1 MTARK
6 IGKGGSKGQKKPR
19 QKTANL
25 KQKKVIQKQTKKP
38 NRSTKI
44 KLKNPKQVKS
54 ISKSTI
60 KPEKLD
66 GIVTDSKIPVKVSYF
81 RTDISRRNIK
91 DEKPGKYPFTRGIH
105 ETMYRSRFWTMRQY
119 SGFGSA
125 EETNERF
132 KFLLEHGQTGLSLA
146 FDLPTQTGRDSD
158 NPQSEGEVG
167 RTGVAISSIDDMLTC
182 FNGIP
187 LDKVS
192 TSMTI
197 NSTASTLLALY
208 ITVAESQGVSPS
220 SLRGTTQNDILKE
233 YIARNTYIYPPKPSM
248 RLIGDMIQYCSKYV
262 TQWYPISISGYHM
275 REAGSNAVQELAF
288 TFADAIEYINTCI
301 DRGMKIDD
309 FAPRLSFFFCCT
321 MEFFEEIAKFRAA
334 RRIYARIMKERFHA
348 KDPKSCTLR
357 FHVQTSGESLTAQQV
372 DNNIVRVATEAMSAV
387 LGGCQSLHTNS
398 RDEALALPTEESVKI
413 ALRTQQI
420 IATETGVTKTVDPLA
435 GSYYV
440 DYLTNKI
447 EDEVENYLKKIDRMG
462 GALKAVEK
470 GFFQDEIRK
479 NAYSLKK
486 EIDEQKRVI
495 VGVNKYKDQHD
506 IEPKL
511 NVIDQSI
518 EERQIAR
525 LKEFKNSRD
534 NIKVEHAVS
543 ILISNAEKEDSNLM
557 PHIINA
563 VKNKVTLGEISNA
576 FQSVFG
582 RYQPKISF

>member
-1 MTARK
+1 MKAKKIVKTTSKNIKATKPKTSVVKRK
-6 IGKGGSKGQKKPR
+6 DGRKENKKSK
-19 QKTANL
+19 T
-25 KQKKVIQKQTKKP
+25 
-38 NRSTKI
+38 STKI
-44 KLKNPKQVKS
+44 KLKTKKIITQT
-54 ISKSTI
+54 SKSTM
-60 KPEKLD
+60 KQKKTDE
-66 GIVTDSKIPVKVSYF
+66 IVTDSGFPVKVSYF
-81 RTDISRRNIK
+81 RTDISKRNIK
-91 DEKPGKYPFTRGIH
+91 DEKAGKYPFTRGIH
-105 ETMYRSRFWTMRQY
+105 ESMYRQRFWTMRQY

-132 KFLLEHGQTGLSLA
+132 KFLLENGQTGLSLA

-158 NPQSEGEVG
+158 NLQSEGEVG

-220 SLRGTTQNDILKE
+220 TLRGTTQNDILKE

-262 TQWYPISISGYHM
+262 TQWYPISISGYHI

-288 TFADAIEYINTCI
+288 TFADAIEYINTCV
-301 DRGMKIDD
+301 DRGMDVDD

-334 RRIYARIMKERFHA
+334 RRIYAKIMKERFHA
-348 KDPKSCTLR
+348 KDTKSCTLR

-372 DNNIVRVATEAMSAV
+372 DNNIIRVATEAMSAV

-420 IATETGVTKTVDPLA
+420 IATETGITKTVDPLA

-447 EDEVENYLKKIDRMG
+447 EEEVDKYLKRIDRMG

-470 GFFQDEIRK
+470 SFFQDEIRK
-479 NAYSLKK
+479 NAYNLKK
-486 EIDEQKRVI
+486 EIDEQKRII
-495 VGVNKYKDQHD
+495 VGVNKYKDPHD

-518 EERQIAR
+518 EDRQIAR

-534 NIKVEHAVS
+534 NTKVDHAVS
-543 ILISNAEKEDSNLM
+543 LLVTNAEKEESNLM

-563 VKNKVTLGEISNA
+563 VKNKVTLGEISDA
-576 FQSVFG
+576 FQSIFG
-582 RYQPKISF
+582 RYQPKVSF